1 MWRRRLLFMLP
12 LAMFGLIAAYFVAG
26 LDPDRNPAAVPSALI
41 DQPAPAFDLAALVD
55 GAPGLSN
62 ADLGSDVVLIN
73 FFSSWCVPC
82 RIEHPLLI
90 DLAREENIPIY
101 GIVYKDQPDAIIRW
115 LGELGSPY
123 ANVLVDP
130 DSRTAIDFGVYGVP
144 ETYVIDREGRIRFRY
159 AGPLDEATV
168 EQILLPLIQSLR
180 Q

>member
-41 DQPAPAFDLAALVD
+41 DQPAPAFELEALVE
-55 GAPGLSN
+55 GASGLSN

-90 DLAREENIPIY
+90 ELAHERNVPIY

-123 ANVLVDP
+123 AKVLVDP

-168 EQILLPLIQSLR
+168 EQILLPLIESLR
-180 Q
+180 E

>member
-1 MWRRRLLFMLP
+1 MGRRRLLFMLP
-12 LAMFGLIAAYFVAG
+12 LALFGLVAAYFVAG

-41 DQPAPAFDLAALVD
+41 DRPAPAFELAALVD

-62 ADLGSDVVLIN
+62 ADLSGHVVLIN
-73 FFSSWCVPC
+73 FFASWCVPC

-90 DLAREENIPIY
+90 ELAHERNVPIY
-101 GIVYKDQPDAIIRW
+101 GVVYKDQPDAIIRW

-123 ANVLVDP
+123 AKVLVDP

-144 ETYVIDREGRIRFRY
+144 ETYVVDREGRIRFRY

-168 EQILLPLIQSLR
+168 EQVLLPLIESLR
-180 Q
+180 E

>member
-12 LAMFGLIAAYFVAG
+12 LAVFGLIAAYFVAG

-41 DQPAPAFDLAALVD
+41 DQPAPAFDLAALVE
-55 GAPGLSN
+55 GAPGLSS
-62 ADLGSDVVLIN
+62 AELGNDVVLIN
-73 FFSSWCVPC
+73 FFASWCVPC

-90 DLAREENIPIY
+90 ELARTQQVPIY

-123 ANVLVDP
+123 AKVLVDP
-130 DSRTAIDFGVYGVP
+130 ESRTAIDFGVYGVP

-159 AGPLDEATV
+159 AGPLDAATV
-168 EQILLPLIQSLR
+168 EQTLLPLIESLR
-180 Q
+180 E